1 MRKIFIFIF
10 FSITALLSTSGAQN
24 LPVLTPHQKVSQ
36 ALKIIDAFYID
47 TVDDEKLAEEA
58 IVAMLKTLDPHSLYS
73 DPRETEELTTPLDGN
88 FSGIGIQFQMLND
101 TLYVIQPTAGGPSEK
116 VGMLAGDRIIRADST
131 QISGAKL
138 SNADI
143 MKVLRGP
150 KGTIVNV
157 EVLRKGVAEP
167 IEFVIERDDIPVNSV
182 DAAYMADNQTGYIR
196 LTRFSA
202 TSQEE
207 MLEALAKLKA
217 QGMKRLILD
226 LEDNGG
232 GYLGAAVDIA
242 GNFLNKG
249 DLVTYTESPRSGQIT
264 PFVLP
269 SSGRYSKLP
278 LVVMVNQ
285 YSASAAE
292 ILSGALQDHDRAA
305 IVGRRT
311 FGKGLVQRPFPFP
324 DGSMIRL
331 TISRYHTPSGRSI
344 QKPYNAGQSDE
355 YRMDI
360 MHRLESGELTG
371 ADMVE
376 LPDSLKF
383 STLKRHRPV
392 YGGGGIMPDRFVAI
406 DTTLFTPYY
415 RDLVAKSIINKTA
428 LHVADTQA
436 DQLKSL
442 YPTEQSFI
450 DNYEVNQELIKYVVD
465 EGEKTGVEPND
476 EQLNQSLP
484 MLKTILK
491 GLIGRDLFEMNT
503 YYRIVQ
509 PELNPVYRAA
519 LESFD
524 ILSAQK

>member
-1 MRKIFIFIF
+1 MCI
-10 FSITALLSTSGAQN
+10 
-24 LPVLTPHQKVSQ
+24 
-36 ALKIIDAFYID
+36 
-47 TVDDEKLAEEA
+47 
-58 IVAMLKTLDPHSLYS
+58 
-73 DPRETEELTTPLDGN
+73 
-88 FSGIGIQFQMLND
+88 
-101 TLYVIQPTAGGPSEK
+101 
-116 VGMLAGDRIIRADST
+116 
-131 QISGAKL
+131 
-138 SNADI
+138 
-143 MKVLRGP
+143 
-150 KGTIVNV
+150 
-157 EVLRKGVAEP
+157 
-167 IEFVIERDDIPVNSV
+167 
-182 DAAYMADNQTGYIR
+182 
-196 LTRFSA
+196 
-202 TSQEE
+202 
-207 MLEALAKLKA
+207 
-217 QGMKRLILD
+217 
-226 LEDNGG
+226 
-232 GYLGAAVDIA
+232 
-242 GNFLNKG
+242 
-249 DLVTYTESPRSGQIT
+249 
-264 PFVLP
+264 
-269 SSGRYSKLP
+269 RYS
-278 LVVMVNQ
+278 
-285 YSASAAE
+285 
-292 ILSGALQDHDRAA
+292 
-305 IVGRRT
+305 
-311 FGKGLVQRPFPFP
+311 
-324 DGSMIRL
+324 